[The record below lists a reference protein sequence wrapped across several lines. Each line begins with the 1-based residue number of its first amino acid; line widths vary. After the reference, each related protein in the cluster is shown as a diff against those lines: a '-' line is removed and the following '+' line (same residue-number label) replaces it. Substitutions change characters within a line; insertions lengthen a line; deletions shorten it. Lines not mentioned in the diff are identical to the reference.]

1 MEVRYD
7 LMDIVRKTI
16 NDELERYADIIQEE
30 LSKKYAAE
38 FEKLL
43 RDYRRKIIL
52 DIAENIKFQS
62 EYNPM
67 DLKTNIT
74 IKM

>member
-16 NDELERYADIIQEE
+16 NEEMERYADIVEAE

-52 DIAENIKFQS
+52 DIAENIKLQS